1 MEFAHLDAARWD
13 SSYSEIRKGPKIQAR
28 FRLRLTLRDVN
39 NLEPPSAGLQ
49 ELAAF
54 LAGRREHIL
63 ANWRRAVD
71 ADPELTTAST
81 ITSAQFTDHIPAVLD
96 AFEWRLSAQHPGDRA
111 QAREEQKQ
119 FAAEHGLHRWQQG
132 YNQPDTMREWG
143 HLHLCLLQE
152 LESFQALN
160 AGADTGAMQ
169 IARRE
174 LVRLCSEGVCASATR
189 YVQLQQTEA
198 ASRVRDL
205 ESAMEQLQLLERE
218 RAQAWRE
225 AAHDLRG
232 RAHALARASAVLTRE
247 DVPEQHRTRFSEMLR
262 LGVQSLNKLLGDLM
276 DQARLEAGH
285 ERRQITHFDAS
296 LVLKEFCDMTRPIAA
311 EKGLFLVGKGTTPLM
326 IDGDQGKIQRIAQN
340 LVLNA
345 LKVTQQGGVRVTW
358 EANEDQ
364 HRPQWVLC
372 IQDTGPGFTRGL
384 ATPLERVLKR
394 ATDEAHEVEQANGPP
409 SEANPQAESAP
420 TLASQTSASQSQ
432 VPTGEGIGLSIVKRL
447 CEMLDASLELESSE
461 GEGTTFRI
469 TFPRRYMEQ
478 GGNA

>member
-1 MEFAHLDAARWD
+1 MH
-13 SSYSEIRKGPKIQAR
+13 
-28 FRLRLTLRDVN
+28 T
-39 NLEPPSAGLQ
+39 LEPPSAGLR

-63 ANWRRAVD
+63 VNWRRAVD

-81 ITSAQFTDHIPAVLD
+81 ITRAQFIDHIPAVLD
-96 AFEWRLSAQHPGDRA
+96 AFEWRLSAQHPADRA

-119 FAAEHGLHRWQQG
+119 SAAEHGLHRWQQG

-152 LESFQALN
+152 LESFQALH

-205 ESAMEQLQLLERE
+205 ESALEQLQVLERE

-232 RAHALARASAVLTRE
+232 RAHAIASASAVLTRE
-247 DVPEQHRTRFSEMLR
+247 GVPEQHRTRFSEMLR

-285 ERRQITHFDAS
+285 ERRQITHFDVAAT
-296 LVLKEFCDMTRPIAA
+296 LKEYCDTTRPVAA
-311 EKGLFLVGKGTTPLM
+311 DKGLFLVARGAESLM
-326 IDGDQGKIQRIAQN
+326 VDGDPAKIQRIVQN

-345 LKVTQQGGVRVTW
+345 LKVTERGGVKVTW
-358 EANEDQ
+358 EASDDV
-364 HRPQWVLC
+364 RRSQWALC
-372 IQDTGPGFTRGL
+372 VQDTGPGFKTGS
-384 ATPLERVLKR
+384 ATPLERALKR
-394 ATDEAHEVEQANGPP
+394 ATDDAHEVEQRNVAP
-409 SEANPQAESAP
+409 SQSDPQADSAP
-420 TLASQTSASQSQ
+420 TLASQSTMSRAQA
-432 VPTGEGIGLSIVKRL
+432 PAGEGIGLSIVKRL

-469 TFPRRYMEQ
+469 MFPRRYPEAT
-478 GGNA
+478 GTN